1 MRNTYWINKRQNI
14 GAVVTGWHSELEQA
28 IKNCPI
34 TITDAFESVTPM
46 TYDDWVLD
54 LRYEDGEWQQ

>member
-1 MRNTYWINKRQNI
+1 MRNTYWINKQQNI
-14 GAVVTGWHSELEQA
+14 GAVVTGWRPELEQA

-46 TYDDWVLD
+46 IYDDWVLD
-54 LRYEDGEWQQ
+54 LRYEDGKWQQ